1 MDKQIVIYTTME
13 YYSPKKE
20 STCYKADE
28 PKNTLNESRAQKAT
42 YCLIPF
48 IWNNQNRQIY
58 WQKAD

>member
-28 PKNTLNESRAQKAT
+28 PKNTLNESRHKKPHT
-42 YCLIPF
+42 V
-48 IWNNQNRQIY
+48 
-58 WQKAD
+58 